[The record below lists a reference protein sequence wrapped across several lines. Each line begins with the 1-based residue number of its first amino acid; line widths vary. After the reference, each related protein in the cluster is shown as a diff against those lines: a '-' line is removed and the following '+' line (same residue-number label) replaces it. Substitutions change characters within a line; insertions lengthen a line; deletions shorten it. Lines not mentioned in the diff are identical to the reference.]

1 MKIDDFK
8 LRTKI
13 LLPLALMGMAM
24 AGVVGYGVLRLDGV
38 SGDANEIIQH
48 RDKAAVYVARLAYT
62 MMMAPYSVFGA
73 LVYDGS
79 SPEGRTAQADFNLQV
94 DRFDTT
100 VDNASR
106 LAPDYGSTFDALK
119 KGFHEMAEAAKK
131 PLATVEDSPGL
142 TAGKDL
148 KADDLV
154 KLAEGAGEVSDVDA
168 RARKMASQ
176 LLTFNDAM
184 INDNARAAR
193 ELTQETQSAIYT
205 IAGVGLLSALVAGL
219 LSAWISTVKIARP
232 LSRLSERMKALAEGD
247 LDVEIPGSR
256 RRDEI
261 GDMAR
266 AVQVLKDHAVE
277 RQRLEASAQSLQFVA
292 NADRESLATERARAA
307 AEQSDAMRRLGEG
320 LHALAEGDLGKRLD
334 EGFSGEYARIRDEF
348 NAAIDRL
355 EQVMIGVVE
364 SAEVIEQGAAGLS
377 DASDNLA
384 KRTEQQAANLEETA
398 AALEEISATMRKAS
412 ENADSAR
419 KEVAATDAD
428 TRKSAVV
435 VREAVVAMDS
445 ISRSAGQISQI
456 IGVIDEIAFQTN
468 LLALNAGVEAAR
480 AGDAGRG
487 FAVVASE
494 VRLLAMRSADAA
506 KQIKGLIT
514 ESGEHVKSGVRLVGD
529 TGGALERI
537 ANQVSRLNALV
548 NDIATGAKEQS
559 AGLAEV
565 NLAANEMDRTT
576 QENAAMVG
584 ESSSATQS
592 LSQEAA
598 RLAGLVAQFRVRRRA
613 GGGTLRAELQ
623 KAAPHAF
630 VNRPAP
636 RPAPSAATPVRPR
649 PVAARAVNA
658 PASEDSDWKEF

>member
-1 MKIDDFK
+1 MKIDDLK

-13 LLPLALMGMAM
+13 LLPLVLMGLAM
-24 AGVVGYGVLRLDGV
+24 TGVVGFGVLRLDGV
-38 SGDANEIIQH
+38 SSDANSIIQT
-48 RDKAAVYVARLAYT
+48 RDRAAVYVARLAYT

-79 SPEGRTAQADFNLQV
+79 SPEGRTAQADFFLQV

-100 VDNASR
+100 VDNAAK
-106 LAPDYGSTFDALK
+106 LAPDYASTFDTLK
-119 KGFHEMAEAAKK
+119 KGFHEMASAAKK
-131 PLATVEDSPGL
+131 PLAIGEDSPGL

-148 KADDLV
+148 KGDDLA
-154 KLAEGAGEVSDVDA
+154 KLAEGAGEVADVDA
-168 RARKMASQ
+168 RARKMAQQ

-193 ELTQETQSAIYT
+193 ELTQESKTAIIT
-205 IAGVGLLSALVAGL
+205 IAIVGFVSALVAGL

-232 LSRLSERMKALAEGD
+232 LARLAQRMQALSEGD
-247 LDVEIPGSR
+247 LDVEIPGAH

-277 RQRLEASAQSLQFVA
+277 RQRLEANAETVQSRA
-292 NADRESLATERARAA
+292 NMDRETLAAERARAA
-307 AEQSDAMRRLGEG
+307 AEQAEAMRRLGEG

-334 EGFSGEYARIRDEF
+334 EGFSGEYARIRDDF

-364 SAEVIEQGAAGLS
+364 SAEVIERGATGIS
-377 DASDNLA
+377 EASDNLA
-384 KRTEQQAANLEETA
+384 HRTEQQAANLEETA

-428 TRKSAVV
+428 TKKSATV
-435 VREAVVAMDS
+435 VREAVVAMDA
-445 ISRSAGQISQI
+445 ISKSAGQISQI

-565 NLAANEMDRTT
+565 NLAANEMDKTT

-584 ESSSATQS
+584 ESSNATQS

-598 RLAGLVAQFRVRRRA
+598 RLAGLVAQFRVRRRGSA
-613 GGGTLRAELQ
+613 PNLRAELQ

-630 VNRPAP
+630 PNRAPP
-636 RPAPSAATPVRPR
+636 RPAPSPAAAPRPR
-649 PVAARAVNA
+649 PVAARTVNA
-658 PASEDSDWKEF
+658 PVSDDNDWKDF